1 MPEQE
6 NKFHSLVKDAIAPDA
21 ETRQRRLD
29 TFKQYACYGVI
40 VMIIIVTVFVVP
52 IIGGGISA
60 EDWDYWMPEDEFG
73 WFCWWAM
80 KIGTVIGNI
89 AIFALFKAQGK
100 TNAKQTSKYKDANEK
115 LHGLNGKKGFVP
127 QSPAQYQAKSWTTK
141 GISVVVLTAA
151 ETVVIGSLIVAW
163 DLMTFVSCIVSSI
176 TAIIFGIIQMIKDEV
191 YWTEEFPLYVNY
203 IVSREM
209 AKEEEK

>member
-1 MPEQE
+1 M
-6 NKFHSLVKDAIAPDA
+6 
-21 ETRQRRLD
+21 
-29 TFKQYACYGVI
+29 
-40 VMIIIVTVFVVP
+40 
-52 IIGGGISA
+52 
-60 EDWDYWMPEDEFG
+60 
-73 WFCWWAM
+73 
-80 KIGTVIGNI
+80 
-89 AIFALFKAQGK
+89 
-100 TNAKQTSKYKDANEK
+100 
-115 LHGLNGKKGFVP
+115 NGKKGFVP